1 MRNRG
6 PQLNDQADD
15 EEDDDDQDDDDDDS
29 AESDIQENLN
39 GDPND
44 ENENIQSFMNNQQF
58 MQSQNRMP
66 RQQQRANV

>member
-15 EEDDDDQDDDDDDS
+15 EEDDDDQDEDDEDS

-39 GDPND
+39 GDPST
-44 ENENIQSFMNNQQF
+44 ENENIQSFMGNQQY
-58 MQSQNRMP
+58 M
-66 RQQQRANV
+66 